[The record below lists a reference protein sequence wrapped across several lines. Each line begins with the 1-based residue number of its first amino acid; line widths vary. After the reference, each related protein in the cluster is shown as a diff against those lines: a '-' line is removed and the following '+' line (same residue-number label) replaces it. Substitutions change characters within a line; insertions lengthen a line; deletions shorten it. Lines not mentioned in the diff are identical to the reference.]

1 MCVCRWRFAFFSGA
15 DRPPFSPG
23 PGQLSPRQLTA
34 PRPSRRAVRSLTAAV
49 RDWSEPGGFVR
60 VRAALAHPAL
70 RRGGRALCSPHH
82 CGFRKARA
90 ARTLA
95 AAGGLLG
102 CAGFPSLYSGGRECE
117 FFRSAEGVYELNGY
131 ALAPSVWAYF
141 TPCAVL
147 TPRVSSL
154 RSNRKVRLRARE
166 LLLEFS
172 ASLRCLSF
180 CFMFCSSTFYILLY
194 SAAV

>member
-1 MCVCRWRFAFFSGA
+1 MCRWRFAFFSGA
-15 DRPPFSPG
+15 DALPLFSPG
-23 PGQLSPRQLTA
+23 PGQLSPRQLAA

-49 RDWSEPGGFVR
+49 RDWSEPGGLVK

-102 CAGFPSLYSGGRECE
+102 CAGFPSLFCRAGMRV
-117 FFRSAEGVYELNGY
+117 FRSAEEVYELNGY
-131 ALAPSVWAYF
+131 ALASSVWAYF

-147 TPRVSSL
+147 IPRVSSL
-154 RSNRKVRLRARE
+154 RWKS
-166 LLLEFS
+166 
-172 ASLRCLSF
+172 
-180 CFMFCSSTFYILLY
+180 
-194 SAAV
+194 